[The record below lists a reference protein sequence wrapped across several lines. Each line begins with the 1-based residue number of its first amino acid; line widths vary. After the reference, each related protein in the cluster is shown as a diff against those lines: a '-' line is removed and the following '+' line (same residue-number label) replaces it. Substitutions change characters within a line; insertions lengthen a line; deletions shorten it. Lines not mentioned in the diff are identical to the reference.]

1 MQRLPARHPTAVA
14 FAIATL
20 ATALAGASTGARA
33 QAAAAAPD
41 APASA
46 AAPEPAEATQVVTVT
61 AQGRKQEVQKVP
73 IALQL
78 VGPQDIAKVG
88 AVNLAQVS
96 DFVPGLGVD
105 ASQPTQPSYS
115 LRGLGNGDFGIGT
128 DSPVGVYVNGV
139 YTGKTGGALLNF
151 NDVKRVEV
159 LKGPQGTLFGRNSAG
174 GAIAIVT
181 NDPDSSHL
189 VSGLVRVGNYGTV
202 HAEGVVNQ
210 PLGEDLSLRISA
222 VDEKVDGWATNTVD
236 GRKNPQSKT
245 WGTRVGLRWSPADGT
260 SAVLTWEHEDLN
272 ERPRPTWAVATSDGA
287 GGVASW
293 MDPRHTP
300 LANDV
305 PDGKEAR
312 LFNGANLR
320 IEHELG
326 DKVLLTSTT
335 GWRHFNSVNVE
346 DNDGTANP
354 ATYLSTGNFEK
365 STTFEQEFRLNGKT
379 AMADWLVGASF
390 ATEHSAQTSRVGI
403 NTTTLDPLLF
413 QILSADPATAVP
425 APPFAL
431 LTGIGQEA
439 GIPGFDLLGQS
450 WQESMNNTLAAHSEA
465 LMADVIWHVGDKT
478 NVTTG
483 VRFTQDHKKFSW
495 YSPLRSAPGL
505 DSQLALMTPDFFQ
518 QLVDAGAIDAGTA
531 QALGGPGGLVPTL
544 QNTNIEFTNP
554 EWIAAPEYTSKTWHN
569 TSPRLVI
576 DHQLTPDTM
585 VFGSVT
591 RGYQAGGFNSVSTQ
605 ANGGRFD
612 PETITNYELG
622 AKGRVASAGITYSA
636 SLFHYLFKN
645 LQSITLN
652 NSGTVAF
659 YNITVSDVEA
669 NGLDG
674 ELNWQVAAP
683 VRLYANGEWIDQ
695 KYKSQKNVDT
705 STGSH
710 DLTGQP
716 YGTPSLSLAAG
727 IDVTMALAGGTA
739 GWSLQGSHQGA
750 TRCNQD
756 SAAQGSCLTT
766 PAFKVGEA
774 HDRVDTR
781 LGWSAPAGRWGV
793 ALIVNNLLDKRYVTN
808 LSTLSSAVGVPYT
821 ASYTDPRRFQVEFSA
836 KL

>member
-14 FAIATL
+14 IAVAAL
-20 ATALAGASTGARA
+20 AAALAGASTGARA
-33 QAAAAAPD
+33 QAAAAPD
-41 APASA
+41 AAASA
-46 AAPEPAEATQVVTVT
+46 PVDAPQVVTVT

-73 IALQL
+73 IAIQL

-88 AVNLAQVS
+88 AVNLSQVS
-96 DFVPGLGVD
+96 DFVPGLSVD
-105 ASQPTQPSYS
+105 ASQPTQPNYA

-128 DSPVGVYVNGV
+128 DSPVGVYVNGI

-181 NDPDSSHL
+181 NDPDGNRL
-189 VSGLVRVGNYGTV
+189 VSGLVRVGNYGTL

-210 PLGEDLSLRISA
+210 PLGEDLSLRLSA

-245 WGTRVGLRWSPADGT
+245 WGTRAGLRWSPSEDT

-272 ERPRPTWAVATSDGA
+272 ERPRPIWAVATSDGA

-293 MDPRHTP
+293 MDPRHAP
-300 LANDV
+300 LANDAA
-305 PDGKEAR
+305 GARESR
-312 LFNGANLR
+312 LFNGVNLR
-320 IEHELG
+320 IEHDLS
-326 DKVLLTSTT
+326 DKILFTSTT
-335 GWRHFNSVNVE
+335 GWRHFDSANVE
-346 DNDGTANP
+346 DNDGTADP

-365 STTFEQEFRLNGKT
+365 STTFEQEFRVNGK
-379 AMADWLVGASF
+379 AKLADWLVGASF
-390 ATEHSAQTSRVGI
+390 STEHSTQMSRVGI

-413 QILSADPATAVP
+413 QILNASPDTAVP

-431 LTGIGQEA
+431 LSGIGQMA
-439 GIPGFDLLGQS
+439 GIPGFDLLGQP
-450 WQESMNNTLAAHSEA
+450 WTETMNNTLAAHSEA

-495 YSPLRSAPGL
+495 YNPLRSAPGL
-505 DSQLALMTPDFFQ
+505 DAQLAMLTPDLFQ
-518 QLVDAGAIDAGTA
+518 QLVDA
-531 QALGGPGGLVPTL
+531 QALDPATAGALAGLAQGL
-544 QNTNIEFTNP
+544 QQTNVEFTNP
-554 EWIAAPEYTSKTWHN
+554 EWAAAPVYTSKTWHN
-569 TSPRLVI
+569 TSPRLVV

-585 VFGSVT
+585 LFGSVT

-612 PETITNYELG
+612 PETITSVELG
-622 AKGRVASAGITYSA
+622 AKGRVAGAGLTYSA

-669 NGLDG
+669 TGLDA

-695 KYKSQKNVDT
+695 KYKAQKNVDT
-705 STGSH
+705 SSGAH

-727 IDVTMALAGGTA
+727 IDVTLALAGGTVD
-739 GWSLQGSHQGA
+739 WSLQGSHQGA
-750 TRCNQD
+750 TRCNDD
-756 SAAQGSCLTT
+756 SLAQGGCAST

-774 HDRVDTR
+774 RDRVDTR
-781 LGWSAPAGRWGV
+781 LGWSAPAGKWGV
-793 ALIVNNLLDKRYVTN
+793 ALVVNNLLDKRYVSG
-808 LSTLSSAVGVPYT
+808 LSTLSSAVGVPFT
-821 ASYTDPRRFQVEFSA
+821 ASYSDPRRFQVEFSA

>member
-1 MQRLPARHPTAVA
+1 MQRLPARHPTSVALAVA
-14 FAIATL
+14 AL
-20 ATALAGASTGARA
+20 AAALAGASTGARA
-33 QAAAAAPD
+33 QAAAPAPEAAAS
-41 APASA
+41 APADDS
-46 AAPEPAEATQVVTVT
+46 QVVTVT

-73 IALQL
+73 IAIQL
-78 VGPQDIAKVG
+78 IGPQDIAKVG

-105 ASQPTQPSYS
+105 ASQPTQPGYS

-128 DSPVGVYVNGV
+128 DAPVGVYVNGV

-174 GAIAIVT
+174 GAISIVT
-181 NDPDSSHL
+181 NDPDGNRL

-202 HAEGVVNQ
+202 HAEGVINQ

-245 WGTRVGLRWSPADGT
+245 WGTRVGLRWSPSDDT

-312 LFNGANLR
+312 LFNGLNLR
-320 IEHELG
+320 VEHEVT
-326 DKVLLTSTT
+326 DKILLTSTT

-346 DNDGTANP
+346 DNDGTADP
-354 ATYLSTGNFEK
+354 ATSLSTGNFEK
-365 STTFEQEFRLNGKT
+365 STTFEQEIRLNGKST
-379 AMADWLVGASF
+379 MADWLVGASF
-390 ATEHSAQTSRVGI
+390 STEHSAQTSRVGT
-403 NTTTLDPLLF
+403 NTTTLDPLVG
-413 QILSADPATAVP
+413 QIVNAQLAAAGMDPLPESPYRYFTDIAQSAGASD
-425 APPFAL
+425 FN
-431 LTGIGQEA
+431 
-439 GIPGFDLLGQS
+439 LLGQS

-495 YSPLRSAPGL
+495 YNPLRTAPGL
-505 DSQLALMTPDFFQ
+505 DAQVAMFPGILQ
-518 QLVDAGAIDAGTA
+518 QMVDAGALDADSA
-531 QALGGPGGLVPTL
+531 AALGGLAQAVS
-544 QNTNIEFTNP
+544 QSNIEFTNP
-554 EWIAAPEYTSKTWHN
+554 EWAAAPVYTSKTWHN
-569 TSPRLVI
+569 TSPRLVV

-585 VFGSVT
+585 LFGSVT

-636 SLFHYLFKN
+636 SFFHYLFKN
-645 LQSITLN
+645 LQSISLDT
-652 NSGTVAF
+652 SGAVAF

-674 ELNWQVAAP
+674 EVSWQVASP
-683 VRLYANGEWIDQ
+683 LRLFANGEWIDQ

-705 STGSH
+705 SSGAH

-716 YGTPSLSLAAG
+716 YGTPNLSLSAG
-727 IDVTMALAGGTA
+727 FDFTAALAGGTA
-739 GWSLQGSHQGA
+739 DWSVQGSHQGA
-750 TRCNQD
+750 TRCNED
-756 SAAQGSCLTT
+756 SATQGSCITT

-781 LGWSAPAGRWGV
+781 IGWSAPAGKWGV
-793 ALIVNNLLDKRYVTN
+793 ALIVNNLLDKRYVTS

-821 ASYTDPRRFQVEFSA
+821 ASYSDPRRFQVEFGF